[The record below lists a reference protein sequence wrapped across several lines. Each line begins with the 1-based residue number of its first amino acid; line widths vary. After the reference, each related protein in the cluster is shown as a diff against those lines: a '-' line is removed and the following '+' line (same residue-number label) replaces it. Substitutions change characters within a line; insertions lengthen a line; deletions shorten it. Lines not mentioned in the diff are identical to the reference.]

1 MKSYLWILA
10 GVVALSG
17 AVNAEPGG
25 QGEGQ
30 GPGGRGGDHRPPPFE
45 EMDAN
50 SDGTVSLGE
59 FVEAHQKSLEK
70 RFRNIDSNNDG
81 QLSQGELDQARE
93 RMEKR
98 RPRDE

>member
-1 MKSYLWILA
+1 MKSYRWILA
-10 GVVALSG
+10 SIVALGGVVY
-17 AVNAEPGG
+17 AEPGG
-25 QGEGQ
+25 GQGQ
-30 GPGGRGGDHRPPPFE
+30 GPGGKGGDHRPPSFE
-45 EMDAN
+45 EMDTN
-50 SDGTVSLGE
+50 NDGTVSLGE
-59 FVEAHQKSLEK
+59 FVESHQKSLEK